1 MGDLVAGR
9 SPHKGVIKVPRVCP
23 APARYRA
30 YPWGS
35 IGKGVVLTKDKFPAT
50 PASRVLRENQ
60 IDFIEHPYKYEEG
73 GGTETAA
80 KALSVDEHLVI
91 KTLVMEDDQK
101 RPFIVLMHGDKQV
114 STKNLARVIDVKTVT
129 PCDAHVALKHTGYM
143 VGGISPFGTKKHLPV
158 YVEETILSL
167 PRIFINAGRRGLLFE
182 MSPTDL
188 IKLLRP
194 TPVRVAR

>member
-1 MGDLVAGR
+1 MRFHGLAHG
-9 SPHKGVIKVPRVCP
+9 
-23 APARYRA
+23 APLE
-30 YPWGS
+30 
-35 IGKGVVLTKDKFPAT
+35 KEVVLTKDKFPAT
-50 PASRVLRENQ
+50 PAIRVLRENQ

-80 KALSVDEHLVI
+80 KALGVDEHLVI

-101 RPFIVLMHGDKQV
+101 SPFIILMHGDKQV
-114 STKNLARVIDVKTVT
+114 STKNLARVIDVKTIT

-143 VGGISPFGTKKHLPV
+143 VGGISPFGTKKRLPV

-167 PRIFINAGRRGLLFE
+167 PKIFINAGRKGLLFE

>member
-1 MGDLVAGR
+1 LLQKEVL
-9 SPHKGVIKVPRVCP
+9 
-23 APARYRA
+23 
-30 YPWGS
+30 
-35 IGKGVVLTKDKFPAT
+35 LTKEKFPVT
-50 PASRVLRENQ
+50 PAIRVLKENQ
-60 IDFIEHPYKYEEG
+60 VDFIEHPYKYEEG

-80 KALSVDEHLVI
+80 KALGVDEHLVI

-101 RPFIVLMHGDKQV
+101 RPFIILMHGDKQV

-167 PRIFINAGRRGLLFE
+167 PRIFINAGRKGLLVE

-188 IKLLRP
+188 IKLLKP